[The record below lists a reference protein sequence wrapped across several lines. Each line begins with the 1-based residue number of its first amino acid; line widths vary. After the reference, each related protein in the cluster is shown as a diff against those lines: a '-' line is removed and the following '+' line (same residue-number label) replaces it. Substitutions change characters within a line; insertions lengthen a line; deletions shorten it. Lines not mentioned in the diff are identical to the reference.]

1 MVRRRMWPGAI
12 ALLGLMAPLSGSA
25 GTITFTGDVEK
36 DFPLVKGNDI
46 RVLVDNPFPTP
57 ADGSIPQ
64 SNPRDVDV
72 PAWMR
77 AENKEAGWNFKDI
90 RLYYD
95 QASDSLA
102 VGINFF
108 GVGGDVDGDGN
119 PDASDPRTTASGGL
133 DEARFGG
140 GETVSVAF
148 DVNNDRK
155 ADFIV
160 GIPVNKPAGQ
170 DGLASFTIAKYKDNP
185 GGLAFGYGDS
195 TVGSTSL
202 LSFLGNKAI
211 ETSLSKPDME
221 FQLKNFSALGKL
233 FNSSFDPAENGLG
246 IQAFAAGMNDVIV
259 GEDSIAYQF
268 ISPQVI
274 TPEPAT
280 ILAWSAVLAGGAAWR
295 FRRRAR
301 QRA

>member
-1 MVRRRMWPGAI
+1 MWSGAI
-12 ALLGLMAPLSGSA
+12 ALLGLVAPVGGWA
-25 GTITFTGDVEK
+25 GTIPFTGDVEK

-46 RVLVDNPFPTP
+46 RVLVDNPFPTT

-72 PAWMR
+72 PAWMK
-77 AENKEAGWNFKDI
+77 AESKEAGWNFRDI

-95 QASDSLA
+95 RGTDTLA
-102 VGINFF
+102 VGVNFF

-119 PDASDPRTTASGGL
+119 PDASDSRTTTSGGV

-140 GETVSVAF
+140 GETVSLAF
-148 DVNNDRK
+148 DFNNDRK
-155 ADFIV
+155 AEVIA
-160 GIPVNKPAGQ
+160 GIPITKPAGQ
-170 DGLASFTIAKYKDNP
+170 DGIASFTLAKYRDNP
-185 GGLAFGYGDS
+185 GGLAFGFGDAK
-195 TVGSTSL
+195 VGSSTL
-202 LSFLGNKAI
+202 ADFLGRKSI
-211 ETSLSKPDME
+211 ETSLTQPDIE
-221 FQLKNFSALGKL
+221 FELKNFTALARL
-233 FNSSFDPAENGLG
+233 FNPTFDPTDQGVGL
-246 IQAFAAGMNDVIV
+246 QAFAAGMNDVIV

-295 FRRRAR
+295 FRRRL
-301 QRA
+301 RA